1 MCEKQ
6 KAKTKFSW
14 FYMKLFTNDNAE
26 GSAQKESM
34 KN

>member
-6 KAKTKFSW
+6 EAKTIKLSW

-26 GSAQKESM
+26 GNA
-34 KN
+34 